1 MANLEIALWRLLPE
15 TKEMAEDSFLEDR
28 NFFRFN
34 DVLDRER
41 RVIPHSFCMDMS
53 IFFTAAFDIL
63 LQDQTFMYP
72 S

>member
-1 MANLEIALWRLLPE
+1 
-15 TKEMAEDSFLEDR
+15 MAEDSFLEDR
-28 NFFRFN
+28 NFSRFN